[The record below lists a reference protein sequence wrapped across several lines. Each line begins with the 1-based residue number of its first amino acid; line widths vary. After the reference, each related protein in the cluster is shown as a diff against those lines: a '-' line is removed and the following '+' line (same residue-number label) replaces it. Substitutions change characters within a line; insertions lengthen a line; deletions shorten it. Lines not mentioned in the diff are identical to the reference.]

1 MQFYQGCANHHARRL
16 MVIFINT
23 FKLIKMQKS
32 NIPEG
37 KIEIFC
43 TSIVRK
49 GKRIYPKNGK
59 FFRFLVDEKKRT

>member
-1 MQFYQGCANHHARRL
+1 LQFYQGGANHHARRL
-16 MVIFINT
+16 MVFFYALNT
-23 FKLIKMQKS
+23 YKMQKS
-32 NIPEG
+32 VIPDG
-37 KIEIFC
+37 KVEIFC